1 MHTIPISVIT
11 ITYNAAEVLQPTL
24 DSVAGQSFSDIEHL
38 IIDGAS
44 ADATLRMV
52 EDYARKAP
60 YDVVV
65 QSEPDHGIYD
75 AMNKGLRR
83 ASGRYLVFLN
93 AGDVLHDGDTLQRV
107 ADAAEQC
114 RRSQGGDKWPAVV
127 YGDTAIVDE
136 HGIYVRQRRLRPPL
150 HLSWR
155 SFRWGMLVCHQSFYV
170 LTEVA
175 RTMPYDLR
183 YRHSADV
190 DWCIRV
196 MKEAER
202 RGLPLCNS
210 GATLSDFMQGGN
222 TTQHHRASLR
232 ERFRVMRSHYG
243 LVQTLLLH
251 AWFVVRMVIKK

>member
-1 MHTIPISVIT
+1 MQPIQISLIT
-11 ITYNAAEVLQPTL
+11 ITYNAAAVLQPTL
-24 DSVAGQSFSDIEHL
+24 DSVARQSYQHIEHL

-44 ADATLRMV
+44 TDATLRMA
-52 EDYARKAP
+52 ERYAQKADYR
-60 YDVVV
+60 VVI
-65 QSEPDHGIYD
+65 QSESDHGIYD

-83 ASGRYLVFLN
+83 ATGDYLVFLN
-93 AGDVLHDGDTLQRV
+93 AGDVLHAADTLQQV
-107 ADAAEQC
+107 ADAVERC
-114 RRSQGGDKWPAVV
+114 RQAHGGEVMPAVV

-136 HGIYVRQRRLRPPL
+136 RGIYVRQRRLRPP
-150 HLSWR
+150 HQLSWR

-170 LTEVA
+170 LTRVA
-175 RTMPYDLR
+175 SATPYDLR

-202 RGLPLCNS
+202 QALPLVDS

-232 ERFRVMRSHYG
+232 ERFCVMRRHYG
-243 LVQTLLLH
+243 LLTTVMLH
-251 AWFVVRMVIKK
+251 AWFVVRAVVKR